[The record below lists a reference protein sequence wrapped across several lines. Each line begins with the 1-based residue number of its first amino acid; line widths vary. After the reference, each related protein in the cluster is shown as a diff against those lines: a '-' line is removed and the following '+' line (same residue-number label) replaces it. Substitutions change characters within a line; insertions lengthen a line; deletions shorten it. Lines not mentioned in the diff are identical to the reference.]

1 MKNLIRM
8 IIDDHRDAAIY
19 REAVKIFALA
29 LNGDNVAVP
38 EFEDPLLNY
47 VAKEITLLKSEIKNL
62 KING

>member
-1 MKNLIRM
+1 M
-8 IIDDHRDAAIY
+8 IIDDHRDAAMY
-19 REAVKIFALA
+19 REAVKIFVLA

>member
-1 MKNLIRM
+1 M
-8 IIDDHRDAAIY
+8 IIDDHRDAAMY

-47 VAKEITLLKSEIKNL
+47 VAK
-62 KING
+62 KIIEHCNELNRR

>member
-1 MKNLIRM
+1 M

-62 KING
+62 KINR

>member
-62 KING
+62 KINR

>member
-1 MKNLIRM
+1 M

-62 KING
+62 KINE

>member
-1 MKNLIRM
+1 M